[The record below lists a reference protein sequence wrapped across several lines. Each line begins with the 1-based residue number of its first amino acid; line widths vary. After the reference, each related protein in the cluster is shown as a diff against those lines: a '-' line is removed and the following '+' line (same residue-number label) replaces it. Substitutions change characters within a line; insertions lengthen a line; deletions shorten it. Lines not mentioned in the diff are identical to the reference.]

1 MVLKWKDKIRSPI
14 ELAEI
19 IKDKKNQGKIV
30 AQCHGVF
37 DLLHRGHLHQ
47 FEQVKSRADIL
58 VVSLTA
64 DQYVLKGPG
73 RPVFNQNIR
82 AEMMAALELVDFV
95 TIIESVSA
103 VEIIKLLRPDY
114 YVKGQSYQEASKD
127 ITGKIGPEVEAIST
141 VGGEIIFTNEMPIRS
156 TPLLN
161 SYIDPYPEDVLL
173 FLDSFKKKNPFP
185 SFVNAVNRFQN
196 LRIILIG
203 ETIVDQYDYVEPMDV
218 SPKGRVITT
227 RHLSSESFAGGILA
241 CANHMATF
249 CSTVD
254 VVSALGSRNSH
265 KGFVSRSLA
274 ENVKP
279 WFLIREGV
287 DTLVKRRQVENY
299 RFLKQSETYYGDESR
314 LREKEENELFN
325 RLCAVRNDYDL
336 IFIVDYGHGLIT
348 PRIIDFISRKSHKSK
363 LAVNVQINSANKGF
377 HFITRYPFADF
388 ISLADFEVRLAFCDR
403 ESSPQDLT
411 KKLIE
416 KLSASTV
423 AITLGRKGSIVSD
436 KNNSC
441 STPGFSKLII
451 DTVGA
456 GDAFFSLAALSFVSG
471 FDIEFTGFI
480 GNLAGAL
487 STTYIGNKSS
497 VTKSM
502 LLNFAQTLLS

>member
-1 MVLKWKDKIRSPI
+1 MSLRWKDKIRSPA
-14 ELAEI
+14 ELAVI
-19 IKDKKNQGKIV
+19 IKDKKAQGKKV

-47 FEQVKSRADIL
+47 FEQVKSKADIL

-95 TIIESVSA
+95 TIVESISA
-103 VEIIKLLRPDY
+103 IEIIKLLKPNY

-127 ITGKIGPEVEAIST
+127 ITGKIGPEVEAINT
-141 VGGEIIFTNEMPIRS
+141 VGGEMMFTNEIPIRS

-161 SYIDPYPEDVLL
+161 SYIDPYPEDVLF
-173 FLDSFKKKNPFP
+173 FLDSFKKKYSFT
-185 SFVNAVNRFQN
+185 SFVDMVNRLQE
-196 LRIILIG
+196 LRVLLIG
-203 ETIVDQYDYVEPMDV
+203 ETIIDQYDYVEAMDM
-218 SPKGRVITT
+218 SPKGGVLAT

-254 VVSALGSRNSH
+254 VVSSLGSRNSH
-265 KGFVSRSLA
+265 KDFVSRSLT

-279 WFLIREGV
+279 WFLIREGL
-287 DTLVKRRQVENY
+287 DTLVKRRQVENNY
-299 RFLKQSETYYGDESR
+299 FKKQSETYYGDETR
-314 LREKEENELFN
+314 LQKEEENELLNHLSF
-325 RLCAVRNDYDL
+325 VMGKYDL
-336 IFIVDYGHGLIT
+336 VFIVDYGHGLIT
-348 PRIIDFISRKSHKSK
+348 PRVVDFISDKSRRPK
-363 LAVNVQINSANKGF
+363 LAVNVQVNSANKGF
-377 HFITRYPFADF
+377 HLITRYPFADF
-388 ISLADFEVRLAFCDR
+388 ISLTQYEARIAFCDR
-403 ESSPQDLT
+403 ESSPQDLA

-416 KLSASTV
+416 KLNASTV
-423 AITLGRKGSIVSD
+423 AITLGRKGSIISD
-436 KNNSC
+436 KKSFS
-441 STPGFSKLII
+441 STPGFSKRIV

-497 VTKSM
+497 VTRSM